1 MTPAPD
7 HLLDDVRDAGD
18 RLRADVAQALDVR
31 WRLVRLEIGTAA
43 GALRNLSISWVIALW
58 IAASVLPLAALL
70 GAEALSRA
78 AELDRIAALAIV
90 GGGMLLLAGLIASVA
105 WWLFRRRWR
114 GVEQTLE
121 FLREDAE
128 WLNHWMHD
136 GPPKS

>member
-31 WRLVRLEIGTAA
+31 CRLVRLEVGTAA
-43 GALRNLSISWVIALW
+43 GALRGLSISWAIALW
-58 IAASVLPLAALL
+58 IAASVLPLAAVL

-90 GGGMLLLAGLIASVA
+90 GGGMLLLAGLIAGVG

-128 WLNHWMHD
+128 WLNHWIHD
-136 GPPKS
+136 GPPRD